1 MLDLAKPQK
10 SNYKFECTFK
20 CSRADIREVR
30 PAGPQYQTEETPS
43 VELEAKG

>member
-20 CSRADIREVR
+20 SGRADIREAQ
-30 PAGPQYQTEETPS
+30 PAAPQYQTEETQS
-43 VELEAKG
+43 AELEAKG